1 VSDMKRPDNESI
13 KKMRR
18 ELFEGIDNGKLTIGQ
33 AARRMRKTLGMNRKT
48 YAEQVLKITHD
59 ALQDIET
66 GKGNPTLKT
75 LRKVGK
81 PFGLEV
87 GFVRK
92 EED

>member
-1 VSDMKRPDNESI
+1 MKRPDIENI
-13 KKMRR
+13 KKMRK
-18 ELFEGIDNGKLTIGQ
+18 ELFEGIDNGELTIGQ
-33 AARRMRKTLGMNRKT
+33 AARRMRKTLGMNRKI
-48 YAEQVLKITHD
+48 YAEQVLKISHD

-75 LRKVGK
+75 LQKVGK

-92 EED
+92 EKE

>member
-1 VSDMKRPDNESI
+1 MKRPDNESI

-18 ELFEGIDNGKLTIGQ
+18 ELFEGIDNGELTIGQ
-33 AARRMRKTLGMNRKT
+33 ATRRMRKTLGMNRRV
-48 YAEQVLKITHD
+48 YAEQVLKISHD

-66 GKGNPTLKT
+66 GKGNPTPKT
-75 LRKVGK
+75 LRIVGK

-92 EED
+92 EEE